1 MRMGRTA
8 QMISAIRAGDTI
20 MVFARR
26 EDEHDCECASEA
38 LSRQDCGRRSRGIGL
53 NNVLLAD

>member
-1 MRMGRTA
+1 MGRTA
-8 QMISAIRAGDTI
+8 QMISAIRANDTI
-20 MVFARR
+20 MVFVQR

-38 LSRQDCGRRSRGIGL
+38 LSRQDRGRRSRGIGL

>member
-8 QMISAIRAGDTI
+8 QMIFAIRAGDTI

-26 EDEHDCECASEA
+26 EDERDCECASEA
-38 LSRQDCGRRSRGIGL
+38 LSRQDCGRRSRGI
-53 NNVLLAD
+53 